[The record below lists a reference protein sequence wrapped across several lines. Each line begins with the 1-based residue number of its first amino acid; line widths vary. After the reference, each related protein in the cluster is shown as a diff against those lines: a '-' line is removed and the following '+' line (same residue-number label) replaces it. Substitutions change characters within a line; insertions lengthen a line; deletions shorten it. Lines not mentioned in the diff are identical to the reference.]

1 MPVPFSLS
9 PKLIHCQPTLLVIYQ
24 SPCRKETHLNCRVLQ
39 GCFGLQ
45 VLGMHY
51 LEIYITNKHA
61 LKLEFG
67 EEKQYIIFLYIFLL
81 QSYLSVI

>member
-24 SPCRKETHLNCRVLQ
+24 SPCRKETHLTCRVLQ

-45 VLGMHY
+45 VLAHY
-51 LEIYITNKHA
+51 LEIYITNKHV